1 MFNIFGSFTTLFEIG
16 LLIVGLM
23 LVGGVLR
30 FILRVA
36 WRIIS
41 LVLSL
46 VIIAGIFLI
55 VMQFIRIH

>member
-30 FILRVA
+30 FILRIA

-46 VIIAGIFLI
+46 VIIAGVFLF

>member
-1 MFNIFGSFTTLFEIG
+1 MINIFGPFTTLVKIG
-16 LLIVGLM
+16 LLIIGLM

-41 LVLSL
+41 LALSL
-46 VIIAGIFLI
+46 VIIAGMFLI